1 MILVES
7 THPGTVKPAHQAR
20 WIRLR
25 KSRGCDEDRT
35 WIFTDG
41 SSLGGFAAVILRG
54 EEMLT
59 VSDWRKPTPT
69 KNIAA
74 ELNALVLGLR
84 EAQRGEKITVVSDYL
99 GVAAWMTSNW
109 KMKDQEVRTIV
120 ESAKDIVKSLELD
133 VRYIHHGSHQ
143 TDDSDFTKMNNLVDK
158 LAGEMN
164 KRGK

>member
-1 MILVES
+1 MNLVES
-7 THPGTVKPAHQAR
+7 THPGTIKPAHQAR

-59 VSDWRKPTPT
+59 SADWKEPTPT

-84 EAQRGEKITVVSDYL
+84 EAKQGESVTIVSDYL

-109 KMKDQEVRTIV
+109 KIKDQEVARIIKTAKTIV
-120 ESAKDIVKSLELD
+120 ENLELD

-143 TDDSDFTKMNNLVDK
+143 TDNSDFTRMNNLVDK